1 MSHLFQFSTSSKI
14 NKGDLLVLA
23 NYLHWAVPEVL
34 LCIVGGLGQGLVI
47 NFTCRLKSWSN
58 NVFQYFVLLLG
69 LPVKGLGSGSLCL
82 VGEVR
87 EAKPEKSGDKLNLM
101 NERMKKR
108 SGVVDTDLS
117 GIELLCRVRTEF
129 ISDRNSDPFFRLFIG
144 KML

>member
-1 MSHLFQFSTSSKI
+1 M
-14 NKGDLLVLA
+14 
-23 NYLHWAVPEVL
+23 
-34 LCIVGGLGQGLVI
+34 
-47 NFTCRLKSWSN
+47 
-58 NVFQYFVLLLG
+58 
-69 LPVKGLGSGSLCL
+69 GSGSLCL

-129 ISDRNSDPFFRLFIG
+129 IRIRSEFGSVLSIVHRKIVLKVEEKKHEEFILLLFS
-144 KML
+144 